1 MRKFAPDEYK
11 SDQFVRYGYGVVA
24 FFKLLRTLIITFS
37 FLSLVV
43 ALP

>member
-1 MRKFAPDEYK
+1 MRKFAQDEYK
-11 SDQFVRYGYGVVA
+11 SDIFVKYGYGVVA

-37 FLSLVV
+37 ILSFAV